1 MRLILGSASPRR
13 KALLVQIG
21 VRADAIIPPEVDET
35 PLKAALP
42 RAYCRR
48 ISLLKAQAIA
58 ADPSD
63 IILCGDTTVALGRR
77 IMGKPADRTEADRF
91 LSTLSGRRHRVI
103 TAITLRQGE
112 KIWQKEVQ
120 SAVKMK
126 PLSQLEK
133 QAYLDSE
140 DWRGKA
146 GGYGIQGPAAAFIP
160 WISGSFSAIVG
171 LPLVETAALLHSAGY
186 PVYQGIS

>member
-13 KALLVQIG
+13 KELLAQIG

-35 PLKAALP
+35 PLKAELP

-63 IILCGDTTVALGRR
+63 IILCGDTTVALGRL
-77 IMGKPADRTEADRF
+77 IMAKPADRTEADHF
-91 LSTLSGRRHRVI
+91 LSALSGRRHRVI
-103 TAITLRQGE
+103 TAITLRKGE
-112 KIWQKEVQ
+112 KIWQKDVQ

-171 LPLVETAALLHSAGY
+171 LPLAETAALLHSAGY

>member
-13 KALLVQIG
+13 KELLAQIG
-21 VRADAIIPPEVDET
+21 VRADAIMPPDVDET
-35 PLKAALP
+35 PLKAELP

-48 ISLLKAQAIA
+48 ISLLKAQAIV

-91 LSTLSGRRHRVI
+91 LSALSGRRHRVI
-103 TAITLRQGE
+103 TAITLRKGE

-171 LPLVETAALLHSAGY
+171 LPLAETAGLLHSAGY

>member
-13 KALLVQIG
+13 KELLAQIG

-35 PLKAALP
+35 PLKAELP

-91 LSTLSGRRHRVI
+91 LSALSGRRHRVI
-103 TAITLRQGE
+103 TAITLRKGE
-112 KIWQKEVQ
+112 KIWQKDVQ

-146 GGYGIQGPAAAFIP
+146 GGYGIQGPAASFIP

-171 LPLVETAALLHSAGY
+171 LPLAETAALLHSAGY

>member
-1 MRLILGSASPRR
+1 M
-13 KALLVQIG
+13 
-21 VRADAIIPPEVDET
+21 PPDVDET
-35 PLKAALP
+35 PLKTELP

-77 IMGKPADRTEADRF
+77 IMGKPTDRAEADRF
-91 LSTLSGRRHRVI
+91 LSALSGRRHRVI
-103 TAITLRQGE
+103 TTITLRQGE

-133 QAYLDSE
+133 QAYLDSD

-160 WISGSFSAIVG
+160 WISGSFSAIMG
-171 LPLVETAALLHSAGY
+171 LPLAETAALLQSAGY